1 MSRRRRRESDTL
13 SLSFLDAISCGFG
26 AVILLLVIVKIFEP
40 QLIADAEDDTE
51 ARLMYLQQQL
61 EDIRDDTQ
69 TASTRIST
77 TEAELARERERLER
91 LQRELARI
99 ENAEDGSRTDAEIMA
114 ELENRLQ
121 RAKQQLTEEMQRLL
135 ADFRPA
141 HMDQQVGG
149 IPIDAEWVVFV
160 IDTSPSMTNF
170 TWPRM
175 MQIMEEILDVYP
187 QVKGMQVMNDMGT
200 HLFRRREG
208 DWIDDTPAFRQQVLR
223 QLQGWRPFS
232 NSSPVEGLIDAIQRY
247 GRNNDNVSIYYLGDE
262 MHGHDLHGAAERV
275 RQINRRPDGG
285 SWARIHSVGFPVIYD
300 YTGSVQETALRFS
313 VLMRIICEQNNG
325 TFVALHSGRDRRR

>member
-1 MSRRRRRESDTL
+1 MRRRRRDTDTL

-26 AVILLLVIVKIFEP
+26 AIILLLVIVKIYEP
-40 QLIADAEDDTE
+40 QLRAEVVDDTE
-51 ARLMYLQQQL
+51 ARLAFLQQRL
-61 EDIRDDTQ
+61 ADIQDDTR
-69 TASTRIST
+69 TTSERMSS
-77 TEAELARERERLER
+77 TEAELVRERDRLER
-91 LQRELARI
+91 LRRELARI
-99 ENAEDGSRTDAEIMA
+99 ESATDETRTDAQVMA
-114 ELENRLQ
+114 ELESRLQ

-160 IDTSPSMTNF
+160 IDTSPSMTNY

-175 MQIMEEILDVYP
+175 MQTMEEILDVYP

-200 HLFRRREG
+200 HLFRGRQGE
-208 DWIDDTPAFRQQVLR
+208 WIDDTPAFRRSVLQR
-223 QLQGWRPFS
+223 LQSWRPFS
-232 NSSPVEGLIDAIQRY
+232 NSSPVEGLMEAVRLY

-275 RQINRRPDGG
+275 RISNQHPDGG
-285 SWARIHSVGFPVIYD
+285 TWARIHSVGFPVIFD
-300 YTGSVQETALRFS
+300 YTGAVQETGLRFA